1 MSMGIEDKA
10 RQLTLLYPATCNFIG
25 CSTHLS
31 SEGRRIP
38 NKEKTMKFRLAL
50 LSCAL
55 AVMVYAADATG
66 KWSFETQGR
75 NGPTTQTL
83 SLKQDGGSLTGT
95 LAGGRGGETQ
105 ITDGKVDGDH
115 VSFNVVRE
123 FRGNQMTIK
132 YTGVISG
139 DEMKLTIDTGR
150 GPQEVT
156 AKRSST

>member
-1 MSMGIEDKA
+1 
-10 RQLTLLYPATCNFIG
+10 
-25 CSTHLS
+25 
-31 SEGRRIP
+31 
-38 NKEKTMKFRLAL
+38 MKFRLAL

-55 AVMVYAADATG
+55 AVIVYAADATG

-95 LAGGRGGETQ
+95 LAGGRGGEVQ
-105 ITDGKVDGDH
+105 ISDGKVDGDH

>member
-1 MSMGIEDKA
+1 
-10 RQLTLLYPATCNFIG
+10 
-25 CSTHLS
+25 
-31 SEGRRIP
+31 
-38 NKEKTMKFRLAL
+38 MKFRLAL

-55 AVMVYAADATG
+55 AAVVFAADATG

-75 NGPTTQTL
+75 NGPATQTL
-83 SLKQDGGSLTGT
+83 NLKQDGASLTGT
-95 LAGGRGGETQ
+95 LAGGRGGEAQ
-105 ITDGKVDGDH
+105 ISDGKVDGNN
-115 VSFNVVRE
+115 VSFSVVRE

-139 DEMKLTIDTGR
+139 DEMKLTIETGR

>member
-1 MSMGIEDKA
+1 
-10 RQLTLLYPATCNFIG
+10 
-25 CSTHLS
+25 
-31 SEGRRIP
+31 
-38 NKEKTMKFRLAL
+38 MKFRLAL

-55 AVMVYAADATG
+55 AVAVFAADATG

-75 NGPTTQTL
+75 NGPMTQTL

-95 LAGGRGGETQ
+95 LAGGRGGEVQ
-105 ITDGKVDGDH
+105 ISDGKVDGNN

-123 FRGNQMTIK
+123 FQGNKVTIK
-132 YTGVISG
+132 YNGVMSG
-139 DEMKLTIDTGR
+139 DELKLTIETGR